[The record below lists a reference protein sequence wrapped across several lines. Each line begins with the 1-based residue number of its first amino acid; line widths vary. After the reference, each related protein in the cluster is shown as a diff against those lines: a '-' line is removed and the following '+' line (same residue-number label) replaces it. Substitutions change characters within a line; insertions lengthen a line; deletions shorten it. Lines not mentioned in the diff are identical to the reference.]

1 MLDHFG
7 FLAPFYDRVIGPP
20 DPARLLKLLRLPA
33 AGWLLDAGG
42 GTGRVSSQ
50 LRPYVDELFISDLSA
65 RMLQQAREKRM
76 CCPVVALV
84 EQLPFPDSSF
94 ERLLVVDALHHF
106 HDQRQAI
113 AELVRLLKPG
123 GRLLIEEPDLNRFA
137 VKMIAIAEKM
147 LLMRSHFFYP
157 SEIRDMMAAH
167 GLSVQ
172 IETDGRFVAWVIADK
187 D

>member
-20 DPARLLKLLRLPA
+20 DPARLLEHLRLPV
-33 AGWLLDAGG
+33 AGRLLDAGG

-50 LRPYVDELFISDLSA
+50 LRPFVDDLFISDVSA
-65 RMLQQAREKRM
+65 KMLQEARGKEM

-84 EQLPFPDSSF
+84 EELPFPDNSF

-106 HDQRQAI
+106 NNQGQAI
-113 AELVRLLKPG
+113 AELVRILKPG
-123 GRLLIEEPDLNRFA
+123 GRLLIEEPDLNRFT
-137 VKMIAIAEKM
+137 VKMIAIAEKAA
-147 LLMRSHFFYP
+147 LMRSHFFYP
-157 SEIRDMMAAH
+157 SEIRDMIAAH

-172 IETDGRFVAWVIADK
+172 IETDGSFAAWVIADK